1 MARPPSYA
9 IELPG
14 LGPQFNRLVVG
25 GRGVLHGAAL
35 IAPKAWVDY
44 KSSAGNG
51 SPKGYPRMIPGPQK
65 EDWECSV

>member
-1 MARPPSYA
+1 MAKPPRYA
-9 IELPG
+9 IELPR
-14 LGPQFNRLVVG
+14 LGPQFN
-25 GRGVLHGAAL
+25 GRAEPFLQGAAL

-51 SPKGYPRMIPGPQK
+51 SPRGYPRMIPGPQK